1 MATATERVVLLM
13 SPDEKARLANLARQS
28 GTSIGEFVRR
38 LIRERASDSELAA
51 EIEGRRPEFEVLLS
65 ELENSASRA
74 HAALDAALDEAE
86 STRRYFRNGRAE
98 RVAS

>member
-13 SPDEKARLANLARQS
+13 SPDEKARLASLARQS
-28 GTSIGEFVRR
+28 GTSIGEFIRR
-38 LIRERASDSELAA
+38 LIRERASDTELTA
-51 EIEGRRPEFEVLLS
+51 EMEGKRPEFEALLS

-74 HAALDAALDEAE
+74 HAALDAALNEAE
-86 STRRYFRNGRAE
+86 CTRRYRRKGRAE